1 MLLHP
6 SWADQKLQ
14 VLPEKRVYQRKGR
27 HEERAQED
35 NSTRATVP
43 NFRKNTYDSIII
55 LVYCSMGEMMR
66 SIYNMYQDS
75 EIELCRAKNI
85 QVKV

>member
-1 MLLHP
+1 M
-6 SWADQKLQ
+6 
-14 VLPEKRVYQRKGR
+14 RK
-27 HEERAQED
+27 APED
-35 NSTRATVP
+35 NSTRATGP
-43 NFRKNTYDSIII
+43 NFRKNTYDPIII